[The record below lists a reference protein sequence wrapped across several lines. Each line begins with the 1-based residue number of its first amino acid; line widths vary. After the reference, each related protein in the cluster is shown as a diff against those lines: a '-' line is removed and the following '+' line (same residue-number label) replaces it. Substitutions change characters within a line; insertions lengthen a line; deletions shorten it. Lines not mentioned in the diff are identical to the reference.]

1 MRQNARVAEDHP
13 EQRARRQ
20 IDGMLT
26 AAGWAVQDRA
36 AMNLAAAG
44 VAIRELQTS
53 AGPAD
58 YMLFLGNLLVGVV
71 EAKKAGVTLST
82 VEAQTRDYAS
92 KAPKPLQVPVR
103 PLPFLY
109 ESTGVETW
117 FTNGLD
123 PGGPADSGGGPR
135 ARRVFSF
142 HRPETLRGW
151 LDAALDRLDGK
162 PGAPAAATLKGRMRL
177 APPLDA
183 TGMWPAQA
191 RAVANLEASFRDGRP
206 RALVQMATGSGKTFT
221 AIAALYRL
229 IRHGGARRVLFLV
242 DRGNLGR
249 QALKEFQAYTTPDD
263 GRKLTELYNV
273 ANLTHNKVDPVNKVV
288 ITTIQRL
295 YSILQG
301 EETFDETLEEG
312 SAFTGSGSALVRE
325 PPPVVYSPYLPPE
338 FFDVVVVDECHRS
351 IYTLWRQVLEYFDA
365 TLIGLTATPA
375 SHTYAFFHKNV
386 VSEYTHTQAV
396 RDRVNV
402 PFQVYEIA
410 TRVTAGGAN
419 VVAEGDTVVG
429 KRDRLTRKERWEVL
443 DEDFSYAG
451 KDLDRSVVVPD
462 QIRTVLRELR
472 SRRSTR
478 PAATATRASRRGARP
493 TRTAAGA
500 PTSTTSWSLATSAA
514 STSSG
519 CATTTCSTPRTCRP
533 PTSSRRRSPTIC
545 AAPSSRSTESSS
557 ISKLIRRI
565 GAQRGCVR
573 LPAAL
578 WRRDEMSPEPARNPD
593 NLTVDRAALYALIQ
607 TAVDVELFTIPLY
620 MTALYSL
627 RGTYPAPFDGQN
639 AWPGLRPDPTSTVP
653 TQRAYNAIFSVYVQE
668 MLHLQ
673 LAGNLASAM
682 GWAPFMNAP
691 VYDGTSVPC
700 IGDLKDMAG
709 YEDVVVRLGP
719 LDRNQIRL
727 FLAIENP
734 DWESSSMKPKVPFAG
749 WRPGQP
755 LPQFGTI
762 GHLYECIRE
771 YMDLSY
777 GAGTETYT
785 LWEKVYD
792 PSSIQIDLFNFE
804 SDTDYHPEQEYPTF
818 DVFFPPGISASLAR
832 GVADTMIDAITEQG
846 EGRDASKGPDTV
858 DPMYVPS
865 EKGVSDDYNSNDG
878 AVRFFWDQQG
888 HFERFQQVARWL
900 AEVETWPQWWTK
912 RGGVFAWQWQDLVV
926 APAVADE
933 ATRTFAE
940 QRADAL
946 NDPRTADEVNDALDQ
961 SYSSLLV
968 AIEASWRNPAWLNR
982 KDKQID
988 ADQLFPYAA
997 MQALATRV
1005 AAVWAANGVPRFLKV
1020 STSGTLPFP
1029 DQPAHACQG
1038 LDPDNPGLNTC
1049 ANAVIHTCSQANSC
1063 KHQGGCGYPTPPDSF
1078 PSVNTDSGGGGG
1090 CGAPIPVA
1098 QVFNRDQSGPPW
1110 TYNGVDPP
1118 IPIAAGDNVWDTA
1131 WKIFQAVYP
1140 QAQKATP
1147 PAPTNLRL
1155 VLPPS

>member
-1 MRQNARVAEDHP
+1 VTEEHP

-20 IDGMLT
+20 IDGMLA

-44 VAIRELQTS
+44 GVAVRELPTS

-58 YMLFLGNLLVGVV
+58 YMLFLGNHLVGVV

-117 FTNGLD
+117 FTHGLD
-123 PGGPADSGGGPR
+123 PESR

-151 LDAALDRLDGK
+151 LDAELDRRDGK

-301 EETFDETLEEG
+301 EESFDETLEEG

-462 QIRTVLRELR
+462 QIRTVLHELRAKMFTEIFPGRSEIPKTLVFAKTDDHAEDVLRILREEWALSNEAAVKVTYKPERQEGDAKRPSASHRPEEVIQAFRNSYHPRVAVTVDMIATGTDVKPLECVVFLRSVKSRALFEQMKGRGVRVIEDADFQAVTPDAKVKTHFVIVDCVGVMDEQKAEPPLDRDRGLAFPKLLELVRMGNRDEDVLSTLAARLDRIDRRLTGEQREAIAAASGGATLRELVAGILDRLDPDAEQARAR
-472 SRRSTR
+472 SMFALPAGAAPDAAQLAAAQAALREEAAAPIAYAPALCQALLDVRQAQEVTIDVVTLDEVIRS
-478 PAATATRASRRGARP
+478 GARP
-493 TRTAAGA
+493 DLAPDAAASQALVSEFETFCREHRDEVDALMVLYERPYRRRLTRKQLMELVALLQRPPRQWTGEALWAAYERVERGRVRGA
-500 PTSTTSWSLATSAA
+500 SRGRLLTDFISLA
-514 STSSG
+514 
-519 CATTTCSTPRTCRP
+519 R
-533 PTSSRRRSPTIC
+533 
-545 AAPSSRSTESSS
+545 
-557 ISKLIRRI
+557 
-565 GAQRGCVR
+565 
-573 LPAAL
+573 
-578 WRRDEMSPEPARNPD
+578 
-593 NLTVDRAALYALIQ
+593 
-607 TAVDVELFTIPLY
+607 
-620 MTALYSL
+620 
-627 RGTYPAPFDGQN
+627 
-639 AWPGLRPDPTSTVP
+639 
-653 TQRAYNAIFSVYVQE
+653 
-668 MLHLQ
+668 H
-673 LAGNLASAM
+673 AM
-682 GWAPFMNAP
+682 GVEPELVSYQDQAA
-691 VYDGTSVPC
+691 
-700 IGDLKDMAG
+700 A
-709 YEDVVVRLGP
+709 R
-719 LDRNQIRL
+719 
-727 FLAIENP
+727 
-734 DWESSSMKPKVPFAG
+734 FAG
-749 WRPGQP
+749 WMAQ
-755 LPQFGTI
+755 Q
-762 GHLYECIRE
+762 
-771 YMDLSY
+771 
-777 GAGTETYT
+777 
-785 LWEKVYD
+785 
-792 PSSIQIDLFNFE
+792 
-804 SDTDYHPEQEYPTF
+804 
-818 DVFFPPGISASLAR
+818 
-832 GVADTMIDAITEQG
+832 
-846 EGRDASKGPDTV
+846 EGRGR
-858 DPMYVPS
+858 
-865 EKGVSDDYNSNDG
+865 
-878 AVRFFWDQQG
+878 RF
-888 HFERFQQVARWL
+888 
-900 AEVETWPQWWTK
+900 T
-912 RGGVFAWQWQDLVV
+912 
-926 APAVADE
+926 
-933 ATRTFAE
+933 AE
-940 QRADAL
+940 QREWLERIRDRIVVDLEVRLEDFDETPFAERGGLGRAAELFGEEELAGIVEEL
-946 NDPRTADEVNDALDQ
+946 NRE
-961 SYSSLLV
+961 LV
-968 AIEASWRNPAWLNR
+968 A
-982 KDKQID
+982 
-988 ADQLFPYAA
+988 
-997 MQALATRV
+997 
-1005 AAVWAANGVPRFLKV
+1005 
-1020 STSGTLPFP
+1020 
-1029 DQPAHACQG
+1029 
-1038 LDPDNPGLNTC
+1038 
-1049 ANAVIHTCSQANSC
+1049 
-1063 KHQGGCGYPTPPDSF
+1063 
-1078 PSVNTDSGGGGG
+1078 
-1090 CGAPIPVA
+1090 
-1098 QVFNRDQSGPPW
+1098 
-1110 TYNGVDPP
+1110 
-1118 IPIAAGDNVWDTA
+1118 
-1131 WKIFQAVYP
+1131 
-1140 QAQKATP
+1140 
-1147 PAPTNLRL
+1147 
-1155 VLPPS
+1155 